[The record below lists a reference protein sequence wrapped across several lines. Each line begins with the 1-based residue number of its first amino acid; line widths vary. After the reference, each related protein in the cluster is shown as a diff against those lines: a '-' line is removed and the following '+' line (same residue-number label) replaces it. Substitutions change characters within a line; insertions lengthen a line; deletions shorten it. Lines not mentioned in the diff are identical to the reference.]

1 MISNEVLP
9 YKEKIFMAFPNEN
22 LANNNGQIILK
33 HNSITFFEFKES
45 FPNYDWKDKFKHFF
59 KKIQIF
65 LELYKMRDIYDQEYI
80 QIFFVYDNIPDIF
93 YISYMKMEIDK
104 LFKSYFK
111 SFEFGIFYF
120 SRGINMINNQ
130 EIEKKLNQHE
140 NIIKDILDIIN
151 IFPNEEIKKKIAETK
166 GRYKFK

>member
-1 MISNEVLP
+1 
-9 YKEKIFMAFPNEN
+9 
-22 LANNNGQIILK
+22 
-33 HNSITFFEFKES
+33 
-45 FPNYDWKDKFKHFF
+45 
-59 KKIQIF
+59 
-65 LELYKMRDIYDQEYI
+65 MRDIYEQEYI

-111 SFEFGIFYF
+111 SFEFGIYYF

-130 EIEKKLNQHE
+130 EIEKTLNQHE

-151 IFPNEEIKKKIAETK
+151 IFPNEEIKKNIAEIK
-166 GRYKFK
+166 DRHKFK